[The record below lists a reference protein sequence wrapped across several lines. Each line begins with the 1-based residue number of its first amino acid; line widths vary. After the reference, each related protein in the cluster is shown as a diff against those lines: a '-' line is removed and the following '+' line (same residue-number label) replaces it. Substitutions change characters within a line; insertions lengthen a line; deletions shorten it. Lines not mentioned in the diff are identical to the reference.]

1 MKIQLAQKY
10 GKCSNCKKLQIDESK
25 ELRFY
30 DILLGEETN
39 QFTMIGL
46 CSNCMFEFQN
56 KLKKVIDGRWY
67 KKY

>member
-10 GKCSNCKKLQIDESK
+10 GKCSNCKKLQTEYEDY
-25 ELRFY
+25 RFY

-39 QFTMIGL
+39 QFMMIGL
-46 CSNCMFEFQN
+46 CSDCMFEFQN